1 MKPTRL
7 DKVVDLV
14 LELERLVLR
23 LQHLLEQLEEALAE
37 IIERRK

>member
-1 MKPTRL
+1 VKPTRL

>member
-37 IIERRK
+37 IIERR